1 MNGVVLP
8 READAAHMSPEQKRL
23 VQESYAAVEPIAA
36 TAAALFYDRL
46 FELDPSV
53 RVLFKPDMGNQRKQ
67 LMHVIGLAVR
77 GLDNLPALV
86 PVVEQLGRRHS
97 GYGVR
102 PEHYATVAEA
112 LLWALERGLGD
123 AFTPEVRAAWVTV
136 YGVLSSTM
144 QRGAET
150 LPMAA

>member
-1 MNGVVLP
+1 MLA
-8 READAAHMSPEQKRL
+8 RMSPEQKQL
-23 VQESYAAVEPIAA
+23 VQQSYAAVEPIAE

-46 FELDPSV
+46 FELDPSL
-53 RVLFKPDMGNQRKQ
+53 RMLFKRNMANQRKQ

-112 LLWALERGLGD
+112 LLWTLERGLGD
-123 AFTPEVRAAWVTV
+123 AFTPQVRAAWVEV
-136 YGVLSSTM
+136 YGVLASTM
-144 QRGAET
+144 QQGAQQ
-150 LPMAA
+150 LPNAA